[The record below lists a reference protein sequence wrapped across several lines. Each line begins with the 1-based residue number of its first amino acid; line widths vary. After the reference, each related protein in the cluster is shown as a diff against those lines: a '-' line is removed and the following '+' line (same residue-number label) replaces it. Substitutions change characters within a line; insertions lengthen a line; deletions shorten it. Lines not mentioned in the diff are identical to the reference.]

1 MTFEELLQK
10 DVGDLEQISD
20 EQLDAILEPV
30 LKQCPP
36 VELVAYMADEEK
48 KKAAKKAVTKS
59 KKDQEKKASLAMQQA
74 ELAKAM
80 EMFEKMVGK

>member
-59 KKDQEKKASLAMQQA
+59 KKDQEKKASLSMQQA

-80 EMFEKMVGK
+80 ELFEKMVGK

>member
-1 MTFEELLQK
+1 MTFEELLQS
-10 DVGDLEQISD
+10 DVGDLEKLTD
-20 EQLDAILEPV
+20 EELDAILDPV

>member
-36 VELVAYMADEEK
+36 VELVAYMSDEEK
-48 KKAAKKAVTKS
+48 KQAAKKAVTKS
-59 KKDQEKKASLAMQQA
+59 KKDQEKKASLSMQQA

-80 EMFEKMVGK
+80 ELFEKMVGK